1 MTNSA
6 ASLVAVARGR
16 AVPAP
21 HLGKARGLGEG
32 ELEGWPTQV
41 PLRSRARAHL
51 GESAHSSI
59 YPVYYELLEHM
70 KGLAW
75 QSQSY
80 RVSETQGNSGIA
92 ERSPD

>member
-1 MTNSA
+1 MLESLPWWCKCQRDDVLTSLATN
-6 ASLVAVARGR
+6 
-16 AVPAP
+16 
-21 HLGKARGLGEG
+21 KALIWGF
-32 ELEGWPTQV
+32 ELSHPNN
-41 PLRSRARAHL
+41 
-51 GESAHSSI
+51 
-59 YPVYYELLEHM
+59 YPVYELLEHM